1 MAKDKVQQLYDN
13 TWYRIDNEYTH
24 ECCDCSLVHT
34 VKYKLENGVVFMQWN
49 LNPKDTRKARRLR
62 EKGK

>member
-1 MAKDKVQQLYDN
+1 MNKEKVQQLYDN
-13 TWYRIDNEYTH
+13 VWYRIDNEYTH

-49 LNPKDTRKARRLR
+49 LNPRETKKARKIRAQN
-62 EKGK
+62 K